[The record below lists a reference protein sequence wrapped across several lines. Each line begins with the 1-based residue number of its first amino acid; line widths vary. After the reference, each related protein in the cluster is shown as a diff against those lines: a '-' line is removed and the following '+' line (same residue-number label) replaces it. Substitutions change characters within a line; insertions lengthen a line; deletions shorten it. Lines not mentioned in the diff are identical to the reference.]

1 MDEIKHGPHGAAEYH
16 HHHTHTADSRHVGS
30 HHLLTVEHL
39 TVAYRMYDPRA
50 RFWRPRRVHHDVL
63 RDLTLSVHEGEIL
76 ALVGASGSGK
86 SVLADA
92 LMGLF
97 DVNAVASG
105 EMWFDGR
112 RIAPGDLGNLRGHG
126 ISLVP
131 QGVSSLDP
139 LMRVGEQ
146 VRGEARGA
154 DRRARK
160 EDARRRMV
168 RQRELFEAY
177 GLGPEVD
184 RMYPH
189 ELSGGM
195 ARRVLLMCAL
205 MEEPRLLIADEPIPG
220 MDDESAAVA
229 ARDLRAFA
237 QDGGGVLLIT
247 HDLDFALNVADR
259 LAVFR
264 EGTVVEETSV
274 AAFRRAEALRDPY
287 ARELSRAWTRRH
299 EDDSWISEALC
310 GACGKQGGDGSV
322 LVARD
327 LAFARRNGGAVF
339 AGVDVD
345 LAPGARLALRGASG
359 AGKSTLCRVLAGQL
373 MPSAGVVLVDGEP
386 IGDGWG
392 QHAGRR
398 FRAEWPFQVD
408 GRFRVDWPFR
418 ADRPTRVD
426 RPFEEGRSHRTGRAC
441 PVQLVSQH
449 PEEAFDPALS
459 LRASL
464 AEAGDVD
471 GPRAEHLM
479 RIFAAEE
486 DWLSRRPHEV
496 SGGQLMRVALVRAL
510 MASPRVLICDESTA
524 SLDLLSQEEIW
535 RAVVGCQEP
544 EGFGLIVVS
553 HDSSLVERLATEEAW
568 LENGRLVRN
577 SSTN

>member
-16 HHHTHTADSRHVGS
+16 HHHTHAADSQHVGS

-39 TVAYRMYDPRA
+39 TVTYRMYDPRA
-50 RFWRPRRVHHDVL
+50 RFWRPRRAYHDVL

-97 DVNAVASG
+97 DANAVASG

-112 RIAPGDLGNLRGHG
+112 RVAPGDLGSLRGHG

-146 VRGEARGA
+146 VRGEARGGN
-154 DRRARK
+154 RRARR
-160 EDARRRMV
+160 EDARCRMV

-177 GLGPEVD
+177 GLASEVE
-184 RMYPH
+184 RMYLH

-205 MEEPRLLIADEPIPG
+205 MEEPRLLIADEPTPG

-229 ARDLRAFA
+229 AHDLRAFA

-247 HDLDFALNVADR
+247 HDLDFALSIADR

-274 AAFRRAEALRDPY
+274 SAFRRAEALRDPY
-287 ARELSRAWTRRH
+287 ARELSRAWIRLH
-299 EDDSWISEALC
+299 EDNNWASGAL
-310 GACGKQGGDGSV
+310 GDAYGKQDGDGSV

-327 LAFARRNGGAVF
+327 LAFARRNGDAVF

-345 LAPGARLALRGASG
+345 LAPGARLALRGVSG
-359 AGKSTLCRVLAGQL
+359 VGKSTLCRVLAGQL
-373 MPSAGVVLVDGEP
+373 TPSAGVVLVDGEP

-392 QHAGRR
+392 QRAGRR
-398 FRAEWPFQVD
+398 FRAE
-408 GRFRVDWPFR
+408 RPFR
-418 ADRPTRVD
+418 ADG
-426 RPFEEGRSHRTGRAC
+426 PFKDGRSRRTGRAC

-449 PEEAFDPALS
+449 SEEAFDPALS

-471 GPRAEHLM
+471 GPRAVHLM
-479 RIFAAEE
+479 RIFSVEGE
-486 DWLSRRPHEV
+486 WLSRRPHEV

-535 RAVVGCQEP
+535 RAVVDCQES

-568 LENGRLVRN
+568 LENGHLVRN

>member
-16 HHHTHTADSRHVGS
+16 HHHTHAEDSQHVGS

-39 TVAYRMYDPRA
+39 TVTYRMYDPRA
-50 RFWRPRRVHHDVL
+50 RFWLPRRVHHNVL
-63 RDLTLSVHEGEIL
+63 RGLTLSVHEGEIL

-86 SVLADA
+86 SVFADA

-97 DVNAVASG
+97 DANAVASG
-105 EMWFDGR
+105 EMWFDGSLVT
-112 RIAPGDLGNLRGHG
+112 PGDLGNLRGHG

-177 GLGPEVD
+177 GLASEVE

-205 MEEPRLLIADEPIPG
+205 MEEPRLLIADEPTPG

-229 ARDLRAFA
+229 AHDLRAFA

-247 HDLDFALNVADR
+247 HDLDFALSIADR

-264 EGTVVEETSV
+264 EGAIVEETSV
-274 AAFRRAEALRDPY
+274 SAFRRAETLRDPY
-287 ARELSRAWTRRH
+287 ARELSRAWIRLH
-299 EDDSWISEALC
+299 EDNNWASGAL
-310 GACGKQGGDGSV
+310 GDAYGKQDGDGSV

-327 LAFARRNGGAVF
+327 LAFARRNGDAVF
-339 AGVDVD
+339 AGVDVN
-345 LAPGARLALRGASG
+345 LALGARLALRGASG
-359 AGKSTLCRVLAGQL
+359 AGKTTLCRVLAGQL
-373 MPSAGVVLVDGEP
+373 MPSAGAVLVDGEP

-392 QHAGRR
+392 QRAGRR
-398 FRAEWPFQVD
+398 FRAE
-408 GRFRVDWPFR
+408 RPFR
-418 ADRPTRVD
+418 ADG
-426 RPFEEGRSHRTGRAC
+426 PFKDGRSRRTGRAC

-471 GPRAEHLM
+471 GPRAGHLM
-479 RIFAAEE
+479 RIFSVEGE
-486 DWLSRRPHEV
+486 WLSRRPHEV

-535 RAVVGCQEP
+535 RAVVDCQEF

-568 LENGRLVRN
+568 LENGHLVRN

>member
-1 MDEIKHGPHGAAEYH
+1 
-16 HHHTHTADSRHVGS
+16 
-30 HHLLTVEHL
+30 
-39 TVAYRMYDPRA
+39 MYDPRA
-50 RFWRPRRVHHDVL
+50 RFWHPRRAYHDVL

-97 DVNAVASG
+97 DANAVASG
-105 EMWFDGR
+105 EMWFDGSR
-112 RIAPGDLGNLRGHG
+112 VAPGDLGSLRGHG

-154 DRRARK
+154 DRRARR
-160 EDARRRMV
+160 EDTRRRMV

-177 GLGPEVD
+177 GLASEVE

-205 MEEPRLLIADEPIPG
+205 MEEPRLLIADEPTPG

-247 HDLDFALNVADR
+247 HDLDFALSVADR

-274 AAFRRAEALRDPY
+274 SAFRRAEALRDPY
-287 ARELSRAWTRRH
+287 ARELSRAWIRLH
-299 EDDSWISEALC
+299 EDDNWASGAL
-310 GACGKQGGDGSV
+310 GDAYGKQGGDGSV

-327 LAFARRNGGAVF
+327 LAFVRRNGDAVF
-339 AGVDVD
+339 AGVDVN

-359 AGKSTLCRVLAGQL
+359 AGKTTLCRVLAGQL
-373 MPSAGVVLVDGEP
+373 MPNTGVVLVDGEP

-392 QHAGRR
+392 QRAGRR
-398 FRAEWPFQVD
+398 FRAE
-408 GRFRVDWPFR
+408 RPFR
-418 ADRPTRVD
+418 ADG
-426 RPFEEGRSHRTGRAC
+426 PFKDGRSRRTGRAC

-471 GPRAEHLM
+471 GPRADHLM
-479 RIFAAEE
+479 RIFSVEGE
-486 DWLSRRPHEV
+486 WLSRRPHEV

-535 RAVVGCQEP
+535 RAVVDCQES

-568 LENGRLVRN
+568 LENGHLVRN

>member
-16 HHHTHTADSRHVGS
+16 HHHTHAADSQHVGS

-39 TVAYRMYDPRA
+39 TVSYRMYDPQT
-50 RFWRPRRVHHDVL
+50 RFWRPRRVHHNVL

-97 DVNAVASG
+97 DANAVASG
-105 EMWFDGR
+105 EMWFDGSLV
-112 RIAPGDLGNLRGHG
+112 APEDLGSLRGHG

-177 GLGPEVD
+177 GLASEVE

-205 MEEPRLLIADEPIPG
+205 MEEPRLLIADEPTPG

-229 ARDLRAFA
+229 AHDLRAFA

-247 HDLDFALNVADR
+247 HDLDFALSVADR

-274 AAFRRAEALRDPY
+274 SAFRRAEALRDPY
-287 ARELSRAWTRRH
+287 ARELSLAWIRLH
-299 EDDSWISEALC
+299 EDDNWASGAL
-310 GACGKQGGDGSV
+310 GDACGKQDGDGSV
-322 LVARD
+322 LVARE
-327 LAFARRNGGAVF
+327 LASARRNGDAVF
-339 AGVDVD
+339 AGVDVN
-345 LAPGARLALRGASG
+345 LAPDARLALRGASG
-359 AGKSTLCRVLAGQL
+359 AGKTTLCRVLAGQL

-392 QHAGRR
+392 QRAGRR
-398 FRAEWPFQVD
+398 FRAE
-408 GRFRVDWPFR
+408 RPFR
-418 ADRPTRVD
+418 ADG
-426 RPFEEGRSHRTGRAC
+426 PFKDGRSRRTGRAC

-471 GPRAEHLM
+471 GPRADHLM
-479 RIFAAEE
+479 RIFSVEGE
-486 DWLSRRPHEV
+486 WLSRRPHEV

-535 RAVVGCQEP
+535 RAVVDCQES

-568 LENGRLVRN
+568 LENGHLVRN

>member
-16 HHHTHTADSRHVGS
+16 HHHTHAADSQHVGS

-39 TVAYRMYDPRA
+39 TVSYRMYDPRA
-50 RFWRPRRVHHDVL
+50 RFWLPRRAYHDVL

-97 DVNAVASG
+97 DANAVASG
-105 EMWFDGR
+105 EMWFDGSLVT
-112 RIAPGDLGNLRGHG
+112 PGDLGNLRGHG

-177 GLGPEVD
+177 GLASEVE

-205 MEEPRLLIADEPIPG
+205 MEEPRLLIADEPTPG

-229 ARDLRAFA
+229 AHDLRAFA

-247 HDLDFALNVADR
+247 HDLDFALSIADR

-264 EGTVVEETSV
+264 EGTIVEETSV
-274 AAFRRAEALRDPY
+274 SAFRRAETLRDPY
-287 ARELSRAWTRRH
+287 ARELSRAWIRLH
-299 EDDSWISEALC
+299 EDNNWASGAL
-310 GACGKQGGDGSV
+310 GDAYGKQDGDGSV

-327 LAFARRNGGAVF
+327 LAFARRNGDAVF
-339 AGVDVD
+339 AGVDVN
-345 LAPGARLALRGASG
+345 LAPDARLALRGASG
-359 AGKSTLCRVLAGQL
+359 AGKTTLCRVLAGQL
-373 MPSAGVVLVDGEP
+373 MPSAGAVLVDGEP

-392 QHAGRR
+392 QRAGRR
-398 FRAEWPFQVD
+398 FRAE
-408 GRFRVDWPFR
+408 RPFR
-418 ADRPTRVD
+418 ADG
-426 RPFEEGRSHRTGRAC
+426 PFKDGRSRRTGRAC

-471 GPRAEHLM
+471 GPRADHLM
-479 RIFAAEE
+479 RIFSVEGE
-486 DWLSRRPHEV
+486 WLSRRPHEV

-535 RAVVGCQEP
+535 RAVVDCQES

-553 HDSSLVERLATEEAW
+553 HDSSLVDRLATEEVW
-568 LENGRLVRN
+568 LENGHLVRN

>member
-16 HHHTHTADSRHVGS
+16 HHHTHAADSQHVGS

-39 TVAYRMYDPRA
+39 TVAYRTYDPRA
-50 RFWRPRRVHHDVL
+50 RFWRPRRAYHDVL

-97 DVNAVASG
+97 DANAVASG
-105 EMWFDGR
+105 EMWFDGSLVT
-112 RIAPGDLGNLRGHG
+112 PGDLGNLRGHG

-177 GLGPEVD
+177 GLASEVE

-195 ARRVLLMCAL
+195 ARRVLLMCAF
-205 MEEPRLLIADEPIPG
+205 MEEPRLLIADEPTPG

-229 ARDLRAFA
+229 AHDLRAFA

-247 HDLDFALNVADR
+247 HDLDFALSIADR

-264 EGTVVEETSV
+264 EGTIVEETSV
-274 AAFRRAEALRDPY
+274 SAFRRAETLRDPY
-287 ARELSRAWTRRH
+287 ARELSRAWIRLH
-299 EDDSWISEALC
+299 EDNNWASGAL
-310 GACGKQGGDGSV
+310 GDAYGKQDGDGSV

-327 LAFARRNGGAVF
+327 LAFARRNGDAVF
-339 AGVDVD
+339 AGVDVN
-345 LAPGARLALRGASG
+345 LAPDARLALRGASG
-359 AGKSTLCRVLAGQL
+359 AGKTTLCRVLAGQL
-373 MPSAGVVLVDGEP
+373 MPSAGAVLVDGEP

-392 QHAGRR
+392 QRAGRR
-398 FRAEWPFQVD
+398 FRAE
-408 GRFRVDWPFR
+408 RPFR
-418 ADRPTRVD
+418 ADG
-426 RPFEEGRSHRTGRAC
+426 PFKDGRSRRTGRAC

-471 GPRAEHLM
+471 GPRADHLM
-479 RIFAAEE
+479 RIFSVEGE
-486 DWLSRRPHEV
+486 WLSRRPHEV

-535 RAVVGCQEP
+535 RAVVDCQES

-553 HDSSLVERLATEEAW
+553 HDSSLVDRLATEEVW
-568 LENGRLVRN
+568 LENGHLVRN

>member
-16 HHHTHTADSRHVGS
+16 HHHTHAADSQHVGS

-39 TVAYRMYDPRA
+39 TVTYRMYDPRA
-50 RFWRPRRVHHDVL
+50 RFWLPRRVHHNVL

-97 DVNAVASG
+97 DANAVASG

-112 RIAPGDLGNLRGHG
+112 RVAPGDLGSLRGHG

-154 DRRARK
+154 DRRARR

-177 GLGPEVD
+177 GLASEVE

-205 MEEPRLLIADEPIPG
+205 MEEPRLLIADEPTPG

-229 ARDLRAFA
+229 AHDLRAFA

-247 HDLDFALNVADR
+247 HDLDFALSIADR

-274 AAFRRAEALRDPY
+274 SAFRRAEALRDPY
-287 ARELSRAWTRRH
+287 ARELSRAWIRLH
-299 EDDSWISEALC
+299 EDNNWASGAL
-310 GACGKQGGDGSV
+310 GDAYGKQDGDGSV

-327 LAFARRNGGAVF
+327 LAFARRNGDAVF
-339 AGVDVD
+339 AGVDVG

-373 MPSAGVVLVDGEP
+373 MPSAGAVLVDGEP

-392 QHAGRR
+392 QRAGRR
-398 FRAEWPFQVD
+398 FRVDRPFQVD
-408 GRFRVDWPFR
+408 RPFR
-418 ADRPTRVD
+418 ADRP
-426 RPFEEGRSHRTGRAC
+426 FKEGRSNLTGRAC

-449 PEEAFDPALS
+449 SEEAFDPALS

-471 GPRAEHLM
+471 GPRAGHLM
-479 RIFAAEE
+479 RIFSVEGE
-486 DWLSRRPHEV
+486 WLSRRPHEV

-535 RAVVGCQEP
+535 RAVVDCQES

-553 HDSSLVERLATEEAW
+553 HDSSLLERLATEEAW
-568 LENGRLVRN
+568 LENGHLVRN

>member
-1 MDEIKHGPHGAAEYH
+1 M
-16 HHHTHTADSRHVGS
+16 GS

-39 TVAYRMYDPRA
+39 TVTYRMYDPRA
-50 RFWRPRRVHHDVL
+50 RFWRPRRAYHDVL

-97 DVNAVASG
+97 DANAVASG

-112 RIAPGDLGNLRGHG
+112 RVAPGDLGSLRGHG

-154 DRRARK
+154 DRRARR

-177 GLGPEVD
+177 GLASEVE

-205 MEEPRLLIADEPIPG
+205 MEEPRLLIADEPTPG

-229 ARDLRAFA
+229 AHDLRAFA
-237 QDGGGVLLIT
+237 QDDGGVLLIT
-247 HDLDFALNVADR
+247 HDLDFALSIADR

-274 AAFRRAEALRDPY
+274 SAFRRAEALRDPY
-287 ARELSRAWTRRH
+287 ARELSRAWIRLH
-299 EDDSWISEALC
+299 EDDSWASGALC
-310 GACGKQGGDGSV
+310 DACGKQGGDGSV
-322 LVARD
+322 LVARE
-327 LAFARRNGGAVF
+327 LAFTRRNGGAVF

-359 AGKSTLCRVLAGQL
+359 VGKSTLCRVLAGQL
-373 MPSAGVVLVDGEP
+373 TPSAGAVLVDGEP

-392 QHAGRR
+392 QRAGRR
-398 FRAEWPFQVD
+398 FRAERPFRAD
-408 GRFRVDWPFR
+408 GPFR
-418 ADRPTRVD
+418 ADRPFKD
-426 RPFEEGRSHRTGRAC
+426 GRSRRMGRAC

-471 GPRAEHLM
+471 GPRADHLM
-479 RIFAAEE
+479 RIFSVEGE
-486 DWLSRRPHEV
+486 WLSRRPHEV

-524 SLDLLSQEEIW
+524 SLDLPSQEEIW
-535 RAVVGCQEP
+535 RAVVDCQES

-553 HDSSLVERLATEEAW
+553 HDSSLVERLPTEEAW
-568 LENGRLVRN
+568 LENGHLVRN

>member
-16 HHHTHTADSRHVGS
+16 HHHTHAADSQHVGS

-39 TVAYRMYDPRA
+39 TVSYRMYDPQT
-50 RFWRPRRVHHDVL
+50 RFWRPRRVHHNVL

-97 DVNAVASG
+97 DANAVASG
-105 EMWFDGR
+105 EMWFDGSLVE
-112 RIAPGDLGNLRGHG
+112 PGDLGNLRGHG

-154 DRRARK
+154 DRRARR

-177 GLGPEVD
+177 GLASEVE

-205 MEEPRLLIADEPIPG
+205 MEEPRLLIADEPTPG

-229 ARDLRAFA
+229 AHDLRAFA

-247 HDLDFALNVADR
+247 HDLDFALSVADR

-274 AAFRRAEALRDPY
+274 SAFRRAEALRDPY
-287 ARELSRAWTRRH
+287 ARELSRAWIRLH
-299 EDDSWISEALC
+299 EDNNWASGAL
-310 GACGKQGGDGSV
+310 GDAYGKQDGDGSV

-327 LAFARRNGGAVF
+327 LAFARRNGDAVF
-339 AGVDVD
+339 AGVDVN

-359 AGKSTLCRVLAGQL
+359 AGKTTLCRVLAGQL
-373 MPSAGVVLVDGEP
+373 TPSAGVVLVDGEP

-392 QHAGRR
+392 QRAGRW
-398 FRAEWPFQVD
+398 FRAE
-408 GRFRVDWPFR
+408 RPFR
-418 ADRPTRVD
+418 ADRPFKD
-426 RPFEEGRSHRTGRAC
+426 GRSRRTGRAC

-471 GPRAEHLM
+471 GPRAGHLM
-479 RIFAAEE
+479 RIFSVEGE
-486 DWLSRRPHEV
+486 WLSRRPHEV

-535 RAVVGCQEP
+535 RAVVDCQES
-544 EGFGLIVVS
+544 EGLGLIVVS

-568 LENGRLVRN
+568 LENGHLVRN

>member
-16 HHHTHTADSRHVGS
+16 HHHTHAADSQHVGS

-50 RFWRPRRVHHDVL
+50 RFWRPRRMHHNVL

-97 DVNAVASG
+97 DANAVASG
-105 EMWFDGR
+105 EMWFDGHR
-112 RIAPGDLGNLRGHG
+112 VAPGDLGSLRGHG

-139 LMRVGEQ
+139 LMRIGEQ

-160 EDARRRMV
+160 EDTRRRMA

-177 GLGPEVD
+177 GLGPEVE

-205 MEEPRLLIADEPIPG
+205 MEEPSLLIADEPTPG

-247 HDLDFALNVADR
+247 HDLDFALSVADR

-287 ARELSRAWTRRH
+287 ARELSRAWIELH
-299 EDDSWISEALC
+299 ADDSWTSEELC

-327 LAFARRNGGAVF
+327 LAFARRNGSTVF
-339 AGVDVD
+339 AGVDLD

-373 MPSAGVVLVDGEP
+373 TPSAGAVLVDGEP

-392 QHAGRR
+392 QHSGRR
-398 FRAEWPFQVD
+398 FRVERPA
-408 GRFRVDWPFR
+408 R
-418 ADRPTRVD
+418 ADRPFRAV
-426 RPFEEGRSHRTGRAC
+426 RPFKEGRSHRTGRAC
-441 PVQLVSQH
+441 PVQLVTQH

-471 GPRAEHLM
+471 GLRAGHLM
-479 RIFAAEE
+479 RIFSVEGE
-486 DWLSRRPHEV
+486 WLSRRPHEV

-524 SLDLLSQEEIW
+524 SLDLLSQEKIW
-535 RAVVGCQEP
+535 RAVVDCQES

-568 LENGRLVRN
+568 LENGHLVRN

>member
-16 HHHTHTADSRHVGS
+16 HHHTHAEDSQHVGS

-39 TVAYRMYDPRA
+39 TVTYRMYDPRA
-50 RFWRPRRVHHDVL
+50 RFWLLRRVHHNVL

-97 DVNAVASG
+97 DANAVASG
-105 EMWFDGR
+105 EMWFDGSLV
-112 RIAPGDLGNLRGHG
+112 APGDLGNLRGHG

-154 DRRARK
+154 DRRARR

-177 GLGPEVD
+177 GLASEVE

-205 MEEPRLLIADEPIPG
+205 MEEPRLLIADEPTPG

-229 ARDLRAFA
+229 AHDLRAFA

-247 HDLDFALNVADR
+247 HDLDFALSVADR

-274 AAFRRAEALRDPY
+274 AAFRRAGALRDPY
-287 ARELSRAWTRRH
+287 ARELSRAWIRLH
-299 EDDSWISEALC
+299 GDDNWASGAL
-310 GACGKQGGDGSV
+310 GDACGKQGGDGSV

-339 AGVDVD
+339 AGVDVN
-345 LAPGARLALRGASG
+345 LATGARLALRGASG
-359 AGKSTLCRVLAGQL
+359 AGKTTLCRVLAGQL
-373 MPSAGVVLVDGEP
+373 MPNAGVVLVGGEP

-392 QHAGRR
+392 QRAGRR
-398 FRAEWPFQVD
+398 FRAK
-408 GRFRVDWPFR
+408 RPFR
-418 ADRPTRVD
+418 ADG
-426 RPFEEGRSHRTGRAC
+426 PFKDGRSRRTGRAC

-471 GPRAEHLM
+471 GPRADHLM
-479 RIFAAEE
+479 RIFSVEGE
-486 DWLSRRPHEV
+486 WLSRRPHEV

-535 RAVVGCQEP
+535 RAVVDCQES

-553 HDSSLVERLATEEAW
+553 HDSSLVDRLATEEVW
-568 LENGRLVRN
+568 LENGHLVRN

>member
-16 HHHTHTADSRHVGS
+16 HHHTHAADSQHVGS

-50 RFWRPRRVHHDVL
+50 RFWRPLRVHYDVL

-97 DVNAVASG
+97 DANAVASG
-105 EMWFDGR
+105 ELWFDGSLV
-112 RIAPGDLGNLRGHG
+112 APGDLGSLRGHG

-154 DRRARK
+154 DCRTRR
-160 EDARRRMV
+160 EDARRRMA

-177 GLGPEVD
+177 GLAPEVE

-205 MEEPRLLIADEPIPG
+205 MEEPRLLIADEPTPG

-247 HDLDFALNVADR
+247 HDLDFALSVADR

-264 EGTVVEETSV
+264 EGTVVEETSA
-274 AAFRRAEALRDPY
+274 AAFRRTEALRDSY
-287 ARELSRAWTRRH
+287 ACDLSRAWIRLH
-299 EDDSWISEALC
+299 EDDNWVSGALSD
-310 GACGKQGGDGSV
+310 ACGKQGGDGSV
-322 LVARD
+322 LVARE

-339 AGVDVD
+339 AEVDVD

-373 MPSAGVVLVDGEP
+373 MPNTGVVLVDGEP

-392 QHAGRR
+392 QRAGRR
-398 FRAEWPFQVD
+398 FRA
-408 GRFRVDWPFR
+408 
-418 ADRPTRVD
+418 D
-426 RPFEEGRSHRTGRAC
+426 RPFQADLPSRADGPFKEGRSHRTGRAC

-464 AEAGDVD
+464 AEAGEVD
-471 GPRAEHLM
+471 GPRAGHLM
-479 RIFAAEE
+479 RIFSVEGE
-486 DWLSRRPHEV
+486 WLSRRPHEV

-535 RAVVGCQEP
+535 RAVVGCQES

-553 HDSSLVERLATEEAW
+553 HDTSLVERLATEEAW
-568 LENGRLVRN
+568 LENGHLVRN

>member
-16 HHHTHTADSRHVGS
+16 HHHTHAADSQHVGS

-39 TVAYRMYDPRA
+39 TVSYRMYDPRA
-50 RFWRPRRVHHDVL
+50 RFWLPRQVHHNVL

-97 DVNAVASG
+97 DANAVASG

-112 RIAPGDLGNLRGHG
+112 RVAPGDLGSLRGHG

-131 QGVSSLDP
+131 QGVCSLDP

-154 DRRARK
+154 DRRARR
-160 EDARRRMV
+160 EDTRRRMV

-177 GLGPEVD
+177 GLASEVE
-184 RMYPH
+184 RMCPH

-205 MEEPRLLIADEPIPG
+205 MEEPRLLIADEPTPG

-229 ARDLRAFA
+229 AHDLRVFA

-247 HDLDFALNVADR
+247 HDLDFALSIADR

-274 AAFRRAEALRDPY
+274 SAFRRAETLGDPY
-287 ARELSRAWTRRH
+287 ACELSRAWIRLH
-299 EDDSWISEALC
+299 GDDNWASGAL
-310 GACGKQGGDGSV
+310 GDACGKQGGDGSV

-327 LAFARRNGGAVF
+327 LAFARRNGDAVF
-339 AGVDVD
+339 AGVDVN

-359 AGKSTLCRVLAGQL
+359 AGKTTLCRVLAGQL
-373 MPSAGVVLVDGEP
+373 MPNAGVVLVDGEP

-392 QHAGRR
+392 QRAGRR
-398 FRAEWPFQVD
+398 FRAE
-408 GRFRVDWPFR
+408 RPFR
-418 ADRPTRVD
+418 ADG
-426 RPFEEGRSHRTGRAC
+426 PFKEGRSNRTGRAC

-471 GPRAEHLM
+471 GPRAGYLM
-479 RIFAAEE
+479 RIFSVEGE
-486 DWLSRRPHEV
+486 WLSRRPHEV

-535 RAVVGCQEP
+535 RAVVDCQES

-553 HDSSLVERLATEEAW
+553 HESSLVERLATEEAW
-568 LENGRLVRN
+568 LENGHLVRN

>member
-16 HHHTHTADSRHVGS
+16 HHHTHAADSQHVGS

-39 TVAYRMYDPRA
+39 TVAYRTYDPRA
-50 RFWRPRRVHHDVL
+50 RFWRPRRAYHDVL

-97 DVNAVASG
+97 DANAVASG
-105 EMWFDGR
+105 EMWFDGSLVT
-112 RIAPGDLGNLRGHG
+112 PGDLGNLRGHG

-177 GLGPEVD
+177 GLASEVE

-205 MEEPRLLIADEPIPG
+205 MEEPRLLIADEPTPG

-229 ARDLRAFA
+229 AHDLRAFA

-247 HDLDFALNVADR
+247 HDLDFALSIADR

-264 EGTVVEETSV
+264 EGTIVEETSV
-274 AAFRRAEALRDPY
+274 SAFRRAETLRDPY
-287 ARELSRAWTRRH
+287 ARELSRAWIRLH
-299 EDDSWISEALC
+299 EDNNWASGAL
-310 GACGKQGGDGSV
+310 GDAYGKQDGDGSV

-327 LAFARRNGGAVF
+327 LAFARRNGDAVF
-339 AGVDVD
+339 AGVDVN
-345 LAPGARLALRGASG
+345 LAPDARLALRGASG
-359 AGKSTLCRVLAGQL
+359 AGKTTLCRVLAGQL
-373 MPSAGVVLVDGEP
+373 MPSAGAVLVDGEP

-392 QHAGRR
+392 QRAGRR
-398 FRAEWPFQVD
+398 FRAE
-408 GRFRVDWPFR
+408 RPFR
-418 ADRPTRVD
+418 ADG
-426 RPFEEGRSHRTGRAC
+426 PFKDGRSRRTGRAC

-471 GPRAEHLM
+471 GPRADHLM
-479 RIFAAEE
+479 RIFSVEGE
-486 DWLSRRPHEV
+486 WLSRRPHEV

-535 RAVVGCQEP
+535 RAVVDCQES

-553 HDSSLVERLATEEAW
+553 HDSSLVDRLTTEEVW
-568 LENGRLVRN
+568 LENGHLVRN

>member
-1 MDEIKHGPHGAAEYH
+1 MDEIEHGPHGAAEYH
-16 HHHTHTADSRHVGS
+16 HHHTHAADSQHVGS

-97 DVNAVASG
+97 DANAVASG
-105 EMWFDGR
+105 EMWFDGHR
-112 RIAPGDLGNLRGHG
+112 VAPGDLGSLRGRG

-139 LMRVGEQ
+139 LIRVGEQ

-160 EDARRRMV
+160 EDARRRMA

-177 GLGPEVD
+177 GLAPEVE

-205 MEEPRLLIADEPIPG
+205 MEEPRLLIADEPTPG
-220 MDDESAAVA
+220 MDDESATVA

-237 QDGGGVLLIT
+237 QGGGGVLLIT
-247 HDLDFALNVADR
+247 HDLDFALSVADR

-287 ARELSRAWTRRH
+287 ARELSRAWIRLH
-299 EDDSWISEALC
+299 EDDSWTSEALC
-310 GACGKQGGDGSV
+310 GACGKQGGDEGSL

-327 LAFARRNGGAVF
+327 LVFARRNGGAVF
-339 AGVDVD
+339 AGVDLD

-392 QHAGRR
+392 RHA
-398 FRAEWPFQVD
+398 
-408 GRFRVDWPFR
+408 
-418 ADRPTRVD
+418 
-426 RPFEEGRSHRTGRAC
+426 GRAC

-479 RIFAAEE
+479 RIFSVEGE
-486 DWLSRRPHEV
+486 WLSRRPHEV

-535 RAVVGCQEP
+535 RAVIGCQES
-544 EGFGLIVVS
+544 EGFALIVVS
-553 HDSSLVERLATEEAW
+553 HDASLVERLATEEAW
-568 LENGRLVRN
+568 LENGHLVRN

>member
-1 MDEIKHGPHGAAEYH
+1 
-16 HHHTHTADSRHVGS
+16 
-30 HHLLTVEHL
+30 
-39 TVAYRMYDPRA
+39 MYDPRA

-97 DVNAVASG
+97 DANAVASG
-105 EMWFDGR
+105 EMWFDGSLV
-112 RIAPGDLGNLRGHG
+112 APGDLGSLRGHG

-154 DRRARK
+154 DCRTRR
-160 EDARRRMV
+160 EDARRRMA

-177 GLGPEVD
+177 GLAPEVE

-205 MEEPRLLIADEPIPG
+205 MEEPRLLIADEPTPG

-229 ARDLRAFA
+229 ACDLRAFA

-247 HDLDFALNVADR
+247 HDLDFALSVADR

-264 EGTVVEETSV
+264 EGTVVEETSA
-274 AAFRRAEALRDPY
+274 AAFRRTEALRDSY
-287 ARELSRAWTRRH
+287 ACDLSRAWIRLH
-299 EDDSWISEALC
+299 EDDNWVSGALSD
-310 GACGKQGGDGSV
+310 ACGKQGGDGSV
-322 LVARD
+322 LVARE

-345 LAPGARLALRGASG
+345 LAPGASLALRGASG
-359 AGKSTLCRVLAGQL
+359 AGKTTLCRVLAGQL
-373 MPSAGVVLVDGEP
+373 TPNAGVVLVDGEP

-392 QHAGRR
+392 QRAGRR
-398 FRAEWPFQVD
+398 FRAERPFQVD
-408 GRFRVDWPFR
+408 RPSR
-418 ADRPTRVD
+418 ADRLFKD
-426 RPFEEGRSHRTGRAC
+426 GRSHRTGRAC

-449 PEEAFDPALS
+449 SEEAFDPALS
-459 LRASL
+459 LSASL

-471 GPRAEHLM
+471 GPRAGHLM
-479 RIFAAEE
+479 RIFSVEGE
-486 DWLSRRPHEV
+486 WLSRRPHEV

-535 RAVVGCQEP
+535 RAVVGCQES

-568 LENGRLVRN
+568 LENGHLVRN

>member
-16 HHHTHTADSRHVGS
+16 HHHTHAADSQHVGS

-50 RFWRPRRVHHDVL
+50 RFWRPRRAYHDVL
-63 RDLTLSVHEGEIL
+63 RDLTLSVHEGEIV

-97 DVNAVASG
+97 DANAVASG
-105 EMWFDGR
+105 EMWFEGR
-112 RIAPGDLGNLRGHG
+112 RVAPGDLGSLRGHG

-160 EDARRRMV
+160 EDARRRMA

-177 GLGPEVD
+177 GLAPEVE

-195 ARRVLLMCAL
+195 ARRALLMCAL
-205 MEEPRLLIADEPIPG
+205 MEEPRLLIADEPTPG

-247 HDLDFALNVADR
+247 HDLDFALSVADR

-274 AAFRRAEALRDPY
+274 AAFRCAEALRDPY
-287 ARELSRAWTRRH
+287 ARELSRAWIRLH
-299 EDDSWISEALC
+299 EDDSWTSEAPC
-310 GACGKQGGDGSV
+310 GACGKQGGDEGSL

-373 MPSAGVVLVDGEP
+373 MPSEGAVLMDGEP

-392 QHAGRR
+392 QRAGRR
-398 FRAEWPFQVD
+398 FRAE
-408 GRFRVDWPFR
+408 RPFR
-418 ADRPTRVD
+418 ADGSSRAD
-426 RPFEEGRSHRTGRAC
+426 RPFKEGRSHRTGRAC

-449 PEEAFDPALS
+449 SEEAFDPALS

-479 RIFAAEE
+479 RIFSVEGE
-486 DWLSRRPHEV
+486 WLSRRPHEV

-535 RAVVGCQEP
+535 RAVVGCQES

-568 LENGRLVRN
+568 IENGHLVRN

>member
-16 HHHTHTADSRHVGS
+16 HHHTHAADSQHVGS

-50 RFWRPRRVHHDVL
+50 RFWRPRRAYHDVL

-97 DVNAVASG
+97 DANAVASG
-105 EMWFDGR
+105 EMWFDGSLVT
-112 RIAPGDLGNLRGHG
+112 PGDLGNLRGHG

-139 LMRVGEQ
+139 LMRAGEQ

-177 GLGPEVD
+177 GLASEVE

-205 MEEPRLLIADEPIPG
+205 MEEPRLLIADEPTPG

-229 ARDLRAFA
+229 AHDLRAFA

-247 HDLDFALNVADR
+247 HDLDFALSVADR

-264 EGTVVEETSV
+264 EGTVVEETSA

-287 ARELSRAWTRRH
+287 ARELSRAWIRLH
-299 EDDSWISEALC
+299 EDNNWASGAL
-310 GACGKQGGDGSV
+310 GDAYGKQDGDGSV
-322 LVARD
+322 LAARD
-327 LAFARRNGGAVF
+327 LAFARRNGDAVF

-345 LAPGARLALRGASG
+345 LAPGARLALHGVSG
-359 AGKSTLCRVLAGQL
+359 VGKSTLCRVLAGQL
-373 MPSAGVVLVDGEP
+373 TPSAGVVLVDGEP

-392 QHAGRR
+392 QRAGRR
-398 FRAEWPFQVD
+398 FRAE
-408 GRFRVDWPFR
+408 RPFR
-418 ADRPTRVD
+418 ADG
-426 RPFEEGRSHRTGRAC
+426 PFKDGRSRRTGRAC

-449 PEEAFDPALS
+449 SEEAFDPALS

-471 GPRAEHLM
+471 GPRAGHLM
-479 RIFAAEE
+479 RIFSVEGE
-486 DWLSRRPHEV
+486 WLSRRPHEV

-535 RAVVGCQEP
+535 RAVVDCQES

-568 LENGRLVRN
+568 LENGHLVRN